1 DVYDP
6 QKILRGQDDERFFF
20 TRHTYKGTFFVKL
33 RQGEMTWWQ
42 AINVDLV
49 QPVQTDFVQRNKH
62 HYLSLKNRTTQNQ
75 VVDIDGMGVKKEVK
89 LSSSESVEI
98 TLPTTGLSMGT
109 NKLRVRTGQDQ
120 WTARYIVWDIENQGM
135 YQPQDLSS
143 YYNARVRDIFE
154 QRYLSPRPDVPTLQL
169 PWQGIGNWCYP
180 LIEASIDDNGLM
192 AVRKEQ
198 SVTYLGVPFLIKG
211 DAKNV
216 VFTSQWDNYPTTVEV
231 PLQGKAEKAYLLMA
245 GSTNPMQA
253 EMINARVK
261 VTYTDGEVDIL
272 DLKNPTNWW
281 PIEQDY
287 LD

>member
-1 DVYDP
+1 
-6 QKILRGQDDERFFF
+6 
-20 TRHTYKGTFFVKL
+20 
-33 RQGEMTWWQ
+33 
-42 AINVDLV
+42 
-49 QPVQTDFVQRNKH
+49 
-62 HYLSLKNRTTQNQ
+62 
-75 VVDIDGMGVKKEVK
+75 
-89 LSSSESVEI
+89 SSSESVEI

-109 NKLRVRTGQDQ
+109 NRLRVRTGQDQ

-169 PWQGIGNWCYP
+169 PWRGIGNWCYP

-287 LD
+287 LDDNYAFEIPDEEIPYRIRLKTGELYKGGDLPNYTEVKGYTNRAVDGGAATILDLPLDSSKTLKSLQLVSETNDVVVGIVAVTLFAK